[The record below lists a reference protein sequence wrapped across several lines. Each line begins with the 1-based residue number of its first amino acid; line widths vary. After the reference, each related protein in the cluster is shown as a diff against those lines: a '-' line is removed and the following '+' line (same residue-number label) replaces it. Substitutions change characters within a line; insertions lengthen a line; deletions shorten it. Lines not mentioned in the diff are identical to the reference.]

1 MGVAPFEIESGSLG
15 DTLHF
20 LAVHG
25 ELDLDTAPALERE
38 IESLDPELVSGLLID
53 LSNCG
58 FIDSTGVALLV
69 RAWKRIDLLAAAGG
83 RGRVVLCSPGA
94 QVRRVLEITGLGSSI
109 SVHEDR
115 DAAIEELRSSLD
127 QAVNN

>member
-1 MGVAPFEIESGSLG
+1 MGVAPFEIEKGALG
-15 DTLHF
+15 DELRF

-38 IESLDPELVSGLLID
+38 IEALDPEQVSGLLID
-53 LSNCG
+53 LGDCG

-83 RGRVVLCSPGA
+83 RGRVVLCSPVA
-94 QVRRVLEITGLGSSI
+94 QVRRVLEITGLESSI
-109 SVHEDR
+109 SVHPSREE
-115 DAAIEELRSSLD
+115 AIEELRAALEQASS
-127 QAVNN
+127 